1 MESHLIIGVGR
12 IGEKV
17 LCEMRKRVYEV
28 FADNRQTDVLL
39 DYLSVTFDDYG
50 LNDAE
55 WNCWGE
61 DVRLYPSQK
70 MKTHHAYIPDEF
82 LALIEQ
88 RVHGLKAYYGE
99 DNGITIH
106 LFMDIE
112 WLKDS
117 NFLKRLYGLIRPLV
131 ERVRSYFYISDLEK
145 SHIYIRD
152 INDLTHEFK
161 EIQAYMFTNQ
171 ACLFSNRDEMGIPL
185 NEDVVSIEITELLF
199 RYIYERSDR
208 LEWQKSTVDRVGLIF
223 ELQKTETGKDI
234 HTCNLITMGLKRLV
248 YPNSKIQWY
257 AEKKVLY
264 AQYLGMIYNQWES
277 GKGYVKST
285 VDDAYIKSVIRD
297 EINYTHVLDKLY
309 LSLDYLTLQRP
320 IPNYHFESEKMD
332 TYDSYWEQCCDFF
345 LHDIIESGL
354 PRGEWILSFD
364 ERMNDI
370 YNHRFR
376 TIGVADYFKSQ
387 KHDVYRRAEHIRKH
401 IEHTLLNEWI
411 LGKRIAEIPMSFH
424 SIMLYIEVL
433 KDYINSNIYRYC
445 KIRENLSK
453 RRTEEQVDVH
463 KIKDEYDSLGLL
475 SRLVT
480 GKNKFA
486 QYVYSLNSYYTLST
500 KILALDFSIS
510 LQKEI
515 ESQLGYLYMNICY
528 INNNHKMLFG
538 DIARKIECFE
548 KSINLVDKNRIQVVE
563 ECCDW
568 NEIRNKIEED
578 ILCNEDLQKKIQNGF
593 FSAIREKV
601 NQTHDVSL
609 HRDVDLMLDE
619 VVSFCGV
626 PNIILQD
633 ELRKIGLIDK
643 NVIEKIQSQCE
654 TDEQIRLYIG
664 RLVEETK
671 CPLYIEDD
679 TPCCLSRISIPQYDD
694 STHYRERLVRVLK
707 EMYGHSVLIDDTSS
721 CNEIVVI
728 KKNLYNSLEYWQ
740 YEIHQHFRSVVF
752 KMAAVAVKIHTT
764 KGIVQQ
770 KYNLEGNPIDVV
782 KVDDEEFIVGNN
794 AEETMDILMNS
805 SYTYSKV
812 SELVDVSVFYGNEL
826 CEHYKLM
833 SKFQI

>member
-1 MESHLIIGVGR
+1 MESHLIIGLGR

-39 DYLSVTFDDYG
+39 DYLSVTFDNSE
-50 LNDAE
+50 LNESE

-61 DVRLYPSQK
+61 DIRLYRSQR
-70 MKTHHAYIPDEF
+70 MKAHHAYIPDEF
-82 LALIEQ
+82 LALIGQ
-88 RVHGLKAYYGE
+88 RVRELKSYYGE
-99 DNGITIH
+99 DNKITIH

-117 NFLKRLYGLIRPLV
+117 DFLKLLYESIWSLV
-131 ERVRSYFYISDLEK
+131 ERVMSYSYISDLEK
-145 SHIYIRD
+145 SHIYLRN

-161 EIQAYMFTNQ
+161 EIQVYMFTSQ
-171 ACLFSNRDEMGIPL
+171 VCLFSNRDEKGNPL
-185 NEDVVSIEITELLF
+185 NEDVVSIEIAELLF
-199 RYIYERSDR
+199 QYIYERSYR
-208 LEWQKSTVDRVGLIF
+208 LEWQKSTVDKVGIILKR
-223 ELQKTETGKDI
+223 QKTETGKNI
-234 HTCNLITMGLKRLV
+234 HTCNFMTLGLKRLV
-248 YPNSKIQWY
+248 YPNNKIKWY

-264 AQYLGMIYNQWES
+264 AQYLGLIYNQWEL
-277 GKGYVKST
+277 GKGYVKSC
-285 VDDAYIKSVIRD
+285 VDDGYIKSLIRD

-309 LSLDYLTLQRP
+309 LSMDYLTLQCP
-320 IPNYHFESEKMD
+320 IPNYHYEYEKLD
-332 TYDSYWEQCCDFF
+332 TYDSYWEKCCDFF
-345 LHDIIESGL
+345 FHDIIESGV
-354 PRGEWILSFD
+354 PSEKWILSFD

-370 YNHRFR
+370 YNHCFR
-376 TIGVADYFKSQ
+376 TKGVADYFKSQ
-387 KHDVYRRAEHIRKH
+387 IHDVYRRAEHIRKH
-401 IEHTLLNEWI
+401 IEHTLLNEWV

-433 KDYINSNIYRYC
+433 KDYINSNIYRC
-445 KIRENLSK
+445 CEIRENLSK
-453 RRTEEQVDVH
+453 KRTEEQVDVH

-475 SRLVT
+475 RRLVS

-486 QYVYSLNSYYTLST
+486 QYVYSMSLYYTLST
-500 KILALDFSIS
+500 QIAALDFSIS

-515 ESQLGYLYMNICY
+515 GNQLAYLYWNICES
-528 INNNHKMLFG
+528 INHYKCLFD
-538 DIARKIECFE
+538 DIEKKIECFE
-548 KSINLVDKNRIQVVE
+548 KSINLVDENRIQVVE
-563 ECCDW
+563 EYCEW
-568 NEIRNKIEED
+568 YEIRSKIEKD
-578 ILCNEDLQKKIQNGF
+578 ILYNEDLQKNIQNGF
-593 FSAIREKV
+593 FSEIREKV

-609 HRDVDLMLDE
+609 HRDLDQMLDE

-654 TDEQIRLYIG
+654 TDEQIRLYVS
-664 RLVEETK
+664 RLIEEAK

-679 TPCCLSRISIPQYDD
+679 TPLCLSQISIPQYDD
-694 STHYRERLVRVLK
+694 PSHYRERLIRVLK
-707 EMYGHSVLIDDTSS
+707 EMFGHSISIDDTNS
-721 CNEIVVI
+721 CNEIIVTKI
-728 KKNLYNSLEYWQ
+728 KLYNSLEYWQ
-740 YEIHQHFRSVVF
+740 YEIHQYFRSVVF

-770 KYNLEGNPIDVV
+770 KHNLEGNFFNVV

-812 SELVDVSVFYGNEL
+812 CELIDVSVFYGNEL